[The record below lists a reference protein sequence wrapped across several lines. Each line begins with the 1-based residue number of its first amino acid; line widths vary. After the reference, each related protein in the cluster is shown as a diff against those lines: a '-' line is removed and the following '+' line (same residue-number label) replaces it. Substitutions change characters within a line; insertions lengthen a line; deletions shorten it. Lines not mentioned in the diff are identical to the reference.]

1 MSAFAWGTREALV
14 AIATVHAG
22 RAALVAHA
30 AAPAGRSA
38 LDRRVLRRLRPG
50 EGRLAM
56 AKGLGCRPSLHFKY
70 KGFVLEVQSHMS
82 GQQDRGGDPRFPGVS
97 SAGTRL
103 ALSPAA
109 AVEPQSCA
117 ASFTLD
123 LTMNAPL

>member
-1 MSAFAWGTREALV
+1 
-14 AIATVHAG
+14 
-22 RAALVAHA
+22 
-30 AAPAGRSA
+30 
-38 LDRRVLRRLRPG
+38 
-50 EGRLAM
+50 M

-123 LTMNAPL
+123 LTMNDPL